1 MVSTI
6 GDGVVQAPMNPDR
19 DPGSTPGASTITTGG
34 IMSSWHL
41 TGWQLARVLRDSAG
55 KCVVGGTEKCR
66 QTMIAGAAEIERLT
80 DLLTQGRRAPKE
92 TQVEILVAALE
103 KISARLSSEDTL
115 DGSDVAGL
123 YDTAQEALKAV
134 KGEEP
139 R

>member
-1 MVSTI
+1 
-6 GDGVVQAPMNPDR
+6 
-19 DPGSTPGASTITTGG
+19 
-34 IMSSWHL
+34 
-41 TGWQLARVLRDSAG
+41 
-55 KCVVGGTEKCR
+55 
-66 QTMIAGAAEIERLT
+66 MIAGAAEIERLT